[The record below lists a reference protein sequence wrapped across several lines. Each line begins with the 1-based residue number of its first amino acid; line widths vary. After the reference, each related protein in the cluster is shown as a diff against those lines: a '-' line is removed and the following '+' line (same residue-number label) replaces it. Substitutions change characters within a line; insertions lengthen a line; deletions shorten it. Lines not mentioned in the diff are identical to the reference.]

1 MARPKKNKELEENTK
16 SKKRKLDE
24 ELEEDDCDLIENE
37 EDDDIEISEED
48 SKLVLEDDE
57 EDSADLFKKVK
68 GKKSKNQDTIE
79 ITEDELINL
88 TKNLETPEIKK
99 KKIETRVEK
108 VVNEINKSANKN
120 AFTESFVLNKFEKFE
135 LEDNELAEIL
145 EEIKQ
150 KCSIENFAEE
160 DESINE
166 DIIIRDMK
174 GNDDSDSVRQ
184 YLKWIGNYPLL
195 TKDEE
200 KELSIR
206 IKKGKAAVDKLVNSL
221 SKLTV
226 YLSWKYL
233 DSTNSFM
240 GAVDEIKQGLQKAGE
255 KFPTAEKDQKY
266 VDFSLY
272 FALEAIKSKYKL
284 HEVSIDDSIKD
295 IFKKSINKDEILLK
309 IKDLDELKKVKDQEE
324 YEKARLYFDEIKE
337 YKQLTID
344 EEKELIPIIKD
355 GQKAAKKLTQSNLRL
370 VVSIAKKYMNR
381 GMAFMDLIQ
390 EGNIGLQ
397 KTVEKFDGEKNLK
410 FSTYATWWIRQSITR
425 AIADQARIVRVPV
438 HMVETINK
446 QSKIQRQL
454 IQELG
459 RDPSHEEIAERL
471 GCDVKKVEDVFKIAI
486 DPISLESPVGEEDDS
501 KLGDFVADQDSETP
515 EQIADKEKLKEA
527 LRKLMREH
535 LQPREERVLSL
546 RYGLDDGVVRTLEEV
561 GKEFNVTRER
571 IRQIEVKAIKKL
583 QKYKDILSDF
593 VDDQYM

>member
-1 MARPKKNKELEENTK
+1 MARIGKKEKNIITKKKKNKLLFEEENDIIE
-16 SKKRKLDE
+16 DE
-24 ELEEDDCDLIENE
+24 F
-37 EDDDIEISEED
+37 DDIELNED
-48 SKLVLEDDE
+48 DNSLILEDNE
-57 EDSADLFKKVK
+57 EMLNLLDKISD
-68 GKKSKNQDTIE
+68 KNPKTYE
-79 ITEDELINL
+79 IVEMTEDELI
-88 TKNLETPEIKK
+88 KSLETPEIKK
-99 KKIETRVEK
+99 KKIEAKIEK
-108 VVNEINKSANKN
+108 VVNEIIKIENKN
-120 AFTESFVLNKFEKFE
+120 TITESYIIDKFEKIE
-135 LEDNELAEIL
+135 LDATEMNEIL
-145 EEIKQ
+145 DEIKQ
-150 KCSIENFAEE
+150 RCGIENFADE

-166 DIIIRDMK
+166 DIIIRDIK

-184 YLKWIGNYPLL
+184 YLKWIGSYSLL
-195 TKDEE
+195 TKEEE
-200 KELSIR
+200 KEFSIK
-206 IKKGKAAVDKLVNSL
+206 IKKAKEEINKLVDSA
-221 SKLTV
+221 SKLTI
-226 YLSWKYL
+226 YLAYNYL
-233 DSTNSFM
+233 EISNSFM
-240 GAVDEIKQGLQKAGE
+240 SSVDEIKQGLQKAGE
-255 KFPTAEKDQKY
+255 KFVNQENNKDKKRY
-266 VDFSLY
+266 IDFALP
-272 FALEAIKSKYKL
+272 FALESIKSKYKL
-284 HEVSIDDSIKD
+284 KEINFDKTVKD
-295 IFKKSINKDEILLK
+295 IYKLTIKNKTILDK
-309 IKDLDELKKVKDQEE
+309 VREQDELKKIKDVEE
-324 YEKARLYFDEIKE
+324 YDRVKQYLEEIKNF
-337 YKQLTID
+337 KLLTEK
-344 EEKELIPIIKD
+344 EENELIPTIKI
-355 GQKAAKKLTQSNLRL
+355 GQKAAKKLTESNLRL

-446 QSKIQRQL
+446 QSKAQRQL

-459 RDPSHEEIAERL
+459 RDPSHEEIAQRL

-571 IRQIEVKAIKKL
+571 IRQIEVKAVKKL
-583 QKYKDILSDF
+583 QKYKDFLSDF
-593 VDDQYM
+593 VDD

>member
-1 MARPKKNKELEENTK
+1 MARIGKKEKNIMTKKKKNKLLFEEENDIIE
-16 SKKRKLDE
+16 DE
-24 ELEEDDCDLIENE
+24 F
-37 EDDDIEISEED
+37 DDIELNED
-48 SKLVLEDDE
+48 DNSLILEDNE
-57 EDSADLFKKVK
+57 EMLNLLDKISD
-68 GKKSKNQDTIE
+68 KNPKTYE
-79 ITEDELINL
+79 IVEMTEDELI
-88 TKNLETPEIKK
+88 KSLETPEIKK
-99 KKIETRVEK
+99 KKIEAKVEK
-108 VVNEINKSANKN
+108 VVNEITKIENKN
-120 AFTESFVLNKFEKFE
+120 TITESYIIDKFEKIE
-135 LEDNELAEIL
+135 LDATEMNEIL
-145 EEIKQ
+145 DEIKQ
-150 KCSIENFAEE
+150 RCGIENFADE

-166 DIIIRDMK
+166 DIIIRDIK

-184 YLKWIGNYPLL
+184 YLKWIGSYSLL
-195 TKDEE
+195 TKEEE
-200 KELSIR
+200 KELSIK
-206 IKKGKAAVDKLVNSL
+206 IKKAKEEINKLVDSA
-221 SKLTV
+221 SKLTI
-226 YLSWKYL
+226 YLAYNYL
-233 DSTNSFM
+233 EISNSFM
-240 GAVDEIKQGLQKAGE
+240 GSVDEIKQGLQKAGE
-255 KFPTAEKDQKY
+255 KFVNQENNQDKKRY
-266 VDFSLY
+266 IDFALP
-272 FALEAIKSKYKL
+272 FALESIRSKYKL
-284 HEVSIDDSIKD
+284 KEINFDKTVKD
-295 IFKKSINKDEILLK
+295 IYKLIIKNKTILDK
-309 IKDLDELKKVKDQEE
+309 VREQDELKKIKDVEE
-324 YEKARLYFDEIKE
+324 YDRVKQYLEEVKNFKLLTEK
-337 YKQLTID
+337 
-344 EEKELIPIIKD
+344 EENELIPIIKI
-355 GQKAAKKLTQSNLRL
+355 GQKAAKKLTESNLRL

-446 QSKIQRQL
+446 QSKAQRQL

-459 RDPSHEEIAERL
+459 RDPSHEEIAQRL

-571 IRQIEVKAIKKL
+571 IRQIEVKAVKKL
-583 QKYKDILSDF
+583 QKYKDFLSDF
-593 VDDQYM
+593 VDD